1 MIIKQFRIYTQMD
14 RIRATFYIVSTSK
27 KWAVKSLFE
36 KIPSL
41 TTSDIIRI
49 VETTTYA
56 AKEER

>member
-1 MIIKQFRIYTQMD
+1 MD
-14 RIRATFYIVSTSK
+14 RIRATFYINSTSK
-27 KWAVKSLFE
+27 KWAVKHLFE

>member
-1 MIIKQFRIYTQMD
+1 MKIKQFRIYTQMD

-27 KWAVKSLFE
+27 KWAVKHLFE

-41 TTSDIIRI
+41 TTNDIIRI